1 MASSV
6 GPATPLVQ
14 DSPPALRDFLKW
26 GKPTKPGTR
35 RQGQGN
41 AAVGCDRNGERG
53 QGQDSGIRERECPYA
68 RHRSC
73 RTRIASPY
81 RLSSAITS
89 VPLFF
94 PSFRKT
100 AEVPLLFLK
109 GTVKR
114 MTQNQ
119 EAVCGQ
125 LKLVQGTIMVQW
137 ESGRRS
143 ENVDDRRSMGPR
155 GVAMGGIGTVVML
168 IVVFLVSG
176 GDLGQ
181 VLRFFLANQGQIVQK
196 QPANQA
202 PNPEDDEMAE
212 FAKVIL
218 ADTEDVWTKL
228 FAEMGRDYPKPT
240 MVLYRNQ
247 VQSGCGNASSAAGP
261 FYCPA
266 DQRLYLDLSFFEE
279 LDRRFGAPGDFARA
293 YVIAHEVAHHVQ
305 NQLGLM
311 DRRKELVGRG
321 MSENEFSV
329 RLELQADFL
338 AGVWAHHAQDERKIL
353 DPGDIDEGLRAAA
366 AIGDDTLQKKSQGYV
381 VKESFTHGSSAQ
393 RVRWFKKGF
402 ETGDIRQGDTF
413 GTDNL

>member
-1 MASSV
+1 M
-6 GPATPLVQ
+6 
-14 DSPPALRDFLKW
+14 
-26 GKPTKPGTR
+26 
-35 RQGQGN
+35 
-41 AAVGCDRNGERG
+41 
-53 QGQDSGIRERECPYA
+53 
-68 RHRSC
+68 
-73 RTRIASPY
+73 
-81 RLSSAITS
+81 
-89 VPLFF
+89 
-94 PSFRKT
+94 
-100 AEVPLLFLK
+100 
-109 GTVKR
+109 
-114 MTQNQ
+114 
-119 EAVCGQ
+119 
-125 LKLVQGTIMVQW
+125 KLVQGTIMVQW

-181 VLRFFLANQGQIVQK
+181 VLRFFLANQGQIVQQ

-293 YVIAHEVAHHVQ
+293 YVIAHEVGHHVQ
-305 NQLGLM
+305 NQLGM
-311 DRRKELVGRG
+311 MERRKELVGRG

-381 VKESFTHGSSAQ
+381 VKESFTHGSSTQ